1 MRKILAALVL
11 LAAPLAAVAQAPKY
25 AVLSLIGDRL
35 YVVQREF
42 TTGTNMDRN
51 ERYIVEMPDNTFDR
65 TMSFAIEDALRKAVP
80 GVQPVLLA
88 SRRGDLYDAV
98 FNAPDHASG
107 VAKVYGV
114 VKPMVE
120 KTGATHLVLVTKHRN
135 RAMLRLRDGYVGAGY
150 LEGLGFYVDQGTLA
164 RNVNPN
170 DAEAGFL
177 APYAYFNVTL
187 IDVASGR
194 VLARHAV
201 VGSDARPIDGSD
213 PRDRNEGNAWNRMT
227 EEQKV
232 EQLTRVIREEAARAV
247 PMVMAKR

>member
-1 MRKILAALVL
+1 MRKLLAAIVL
-11 LAAPLAAVAQAPKY
+11 LAAPFAALAQAPKY
-25 AVLSLIGDRL
+25 AVLSLVGDRL
-35 YVVQREF
+35 HVVQREF
-42 TTGTNMDRN
+42 TTGSNVDRN
-51 ERYIVEMPDNTFDR
+51 ERLVNELPDNTFDR
-65 TMSFAIEDALRKAVP
+65 AMSFAVEDALRQAVP

-98 FNAPDHASG
+98 FNAPDHATA
-107 VAKVYGV
+107 VANVYKV

-150 LEGLGFYVDQGTLA
+150 LEGLGFYVDQGTIA
-164 RNVNPN
+164 RTLNPN

-187 IDVASGR
+187 IDVPSGR
-194 VLARHAV
+194 ILGRQAV

-213 PRDRNEGNAWNRMT
+213 PRDRNEGNAWKRMT

-232 EQLTRVIREEAARAV
+232 QQLTKVIREEAARAV